1 LGRRAEQDA
10 EQGQD
15 DEQKQQPAQ
24 RGENKVE
31 EQVVFFS
38 FSYFQRKRTPQ
49 VSTCGFPEVELL
61 DSIFDVYF
69 SYSLTP

>member
-31 EQVVFFS
+31 EQVVFFHFLIS
-38 FSYFQRKRTPQ
+38 KEKGLRKFLLAGFQK
-49 VSTCGFPEVELL
+49 
-61 DSIFDVYF
+61 
-69 SYSLTP
+69 